1 MPSRMDYVDAAMDA
15 LKVVLP
21 NDVPLRIVLQE
32 ILIAM
37 GLGWLE
43 NSDPTPGDLRALEA
57 ALARAV
63 ALA

>member
-1 MPSRMDYVDAAMDA
+1 MDYVDAAMDA

>member
-1 MPSRMDYVDAAMDA
+1 MPSRMDYVDAALNA
-15 LKVVLP
+15 LHVVLP
-21 NDVPLRIVLQE
+21 NEQPVRIVLQE

-37 GLGWLE
+37 GVGWLE
-43 NSDPTPGDLRALEA
+43 NSDPTPGDMRALDA

>member
-1 MPSRMDYVDAAMDA
+1 MPSRMDYIDAAMNA
-15 LKVVLP
+15 LRVVLP
-21 NDVPLRIVLQE
+21 NEQPIRIVLQE

-43 NSDPTPGDLRALEA
+43 NSDPTPGDLRALDA

-63 ALA
+63 AIA